1 MRLIL
6 LILLCASVVGCGGS
20 RTLNPGAPIE
30 IRLQTHQE
38 LASTY
43 PQFQNL
49 GGATEFR
56 FDKIIVTLPRGVD
69 DQELVRVTLHEIIKH
84 VLPRLDPAT
93 EPACKRLLE
102 LMTTDKFNPIICAP
116 RSNHGDIHDH

>member
-6 LILLCASVVGCGGS
+6 LILLCFTVVGCGTS
-20 RTLNPGAPIE
+20 RTLNPGAFIE
-30 IRLQTHQE
+30 LRTQTHQE
-38 LASTY
+38 MAETY
-43 PQFQNL
+43 PQFNRL
-49 GGATEFR
+49 GGATEFN

-69 DQELVRVTLHEIIKH
+69 DQELVRITLHEIIKH

-116 RSNHGDIHDH
+116 RKGQ